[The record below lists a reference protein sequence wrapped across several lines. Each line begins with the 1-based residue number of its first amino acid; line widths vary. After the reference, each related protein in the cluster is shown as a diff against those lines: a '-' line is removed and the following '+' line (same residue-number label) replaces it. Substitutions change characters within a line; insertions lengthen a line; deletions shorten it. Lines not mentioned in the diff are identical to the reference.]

1 MRFRI
6 HRRPSDRDLI
16 SWLETGR
23 PVRIERWLDDA
34 ETIEHLERLTDLGSV
49 ALAVLD
55 ELVVP
60 SPGFAART
68 EAGVRKRV
76 SDLER
81 AGVLF
86 GLLRLGADTARSLPD
101 RSAQR
106 RNPADVER
114 GV

>member
-6 HRRPSDRDLI
+6 HRRPSDQDLI

-23 PVRIERWLDDA
+23 PSRIERWLDDPG
-34 ETIEHLERLTDLGSV
+34 TVEHLERLTDLGSV
-49 ALAVLD
+49 ARGVLD
-55 ELVVP
+55 ELVKP
-60 SPGFAART
+60 SADFAART
-68 EAGVRKRV
+68 EAGLKKRV

-106 RNPADVER
+106 RRSADDDRDV
-114 GV
+114 